1 MGVVIAISQSKGGSC
16 KTTTAINLCG
26 ALRELGFKAIVA
38 DMDKDK
44 PDGINWARQGKT
56 IQFVME
62 LFEEKPMDI
71 LNGLKKEYDFIILDT
86 PPNYMPAAFKAI
98 MLSDFIILPCSPS
111 FLDQNNLTDAIS
123 IPRMAQKPFKI
134 LGCKLQKRQNLSE
147 KLVSELRA
155 SGLSFHTVITARTAI
170 LECPFHGKWVGEY
183 QPGCDNHK
191 EFLELAKEVILLFRV
206 KPHKKEEGSEATKE
220 PVPVNTIHHE
230 QQEQLVARSG
240 ERS

>member
-1 MGVVIAISQSKGGSC
+1 MGFVIAVSQSKGGSS

-26 ALRELGFKAIVA
+26 ALKEKGFKAIVA

-44 PDGINWARQGKT
+44 PDAINWARQGDNIK
-56 IQFVME
+56 FVMA

-71 LNGLKKEYDFIILDT
+71 LNGLRKEYDFIVLDT

-111 FLDQNNLTDAIS
+111 FLDQNNLTDAIA

-134 LGCKLQKRQNLSE
+134 LGCKVQKRQNLSD
-147 KLVSELRA
+147 KLITELSA
-155 SGLSFHTVITARTAI
+155 SGLAFKTVISARTAI
-170 LECPFHGKWVGEY
+170 LECPFQGKWVGDF
-183 QPGCDNHK
+183 QPGCDNHV
-191 EFLELAKEVILLFRV
+191 EFLALADEIIKLFDV
-206 KPHKKEEGSEATKE
+206 KQQTKTAFKE
-220 PVPVNTIHHE
+220 PIKTTN
-230 QQEQLVARSG
+230 QEFIARTG